1 MEELFG
7 LLDGIVHV
15 TTAES
20 KTPFVELL
28 EGEWYDLMS
37 QDVKSSLY
45 VLQQGLRH
53 LAGGGFV
60 TIVLPPAARIE
71 PHTVSVRKAVEG
83 LIEGATRTFPG
94 VRVNGVVPSRDPVG
108 DPYDLPLVRA
118 ALGLGSMVS
127 EGIRGVVLEVQLPEP
142 PLEFEPYAALRELP

>member
-1 MEELFG
+1 M
-7 LLDGIVHV
+7 
-15 TTAES
+15 
-20 KTPFVELL
+20 
-28 EGEWYDLMS
+28 
-37 QDVKSSLY
+37 
-45 VLQQGLRH
+45 
-53 LAGGGFV
+53 

-127 EGIRGVVLEVQLPEP
+127 EGIRGWSSRSSSPS
-142 PLEFEPYAALRELP
+142 PLGV